1 MFFFNEIR
9 NFKRFFENDEKF
21 EKNLKKGDQKRQK
34 TQGRKRGG

>member
-1 MFFFNEIR
+1 MRSEILSVSL
-9 NFKRFFENDEKF
+9 KMSEKF

>member
-9 NFKRFFENDEKF
+9 NFKRFFENENF

-34 TQGRKRGG
+34 TQGRKSGG